1 MLVVGTSCSGKS
13 IFASRLA
20 KAVEAPYVELDAL
33 FWLADWQER
42 SADEFLEGV
51 ATATSGKTWV
61 VDGNYRRRLEDLL
74 WPAASGVVWLD
85 YSFPLTFARALR
97 RTLRRVATGERLF
110 AGNFETFGRAFLSR
124 ESILWWVVQSHLAN
138 RVALGARRREDRE
151 KQAER
156 RWWVFR
162 HPREAEYWLREVES
176 ARALRHVHH
185 PESA

>member
-1 MLVVGTSCSGKS
+1 
-13 IFASRLA
+13 
-20 KAVEAPYVELDAL
+20 
-33 FWLADWQER
+33 
-42 SADEFLEGV
+42 
-51 ATATSGKTWV
+51 
-61 VDGNYRRRLEDLL
+61 
-74 WPAASGVVWLD
+74 
-85 YSFPLTFARALR
+85 LTFARALR

-151 KQAER
+151 KQVER

-176 ARALRHVHH
+176 ARALRHAPH